1 MSGPASTAATRVRRW
16 TFLLAAL
23 ALLATPLHAVA
34 MQIFVQPAGGG
45 SQITLEVEGN
55 DTIDSVKQKIQDKI
69 GIPPGVQRLFY
80 EGRDRG
86 VVGGRSPPESIVP
99 ACTGRA
105 CRRGSA
111 GRFERR
117 SPAPGSPP
125 NRAHSTSTCPVAF
138 WRRSDQPIPTPSTMP
153 IATAAIHASV
163 RWSVAT

>member
-55 DTIDSVKQKIQDKI
+55 DTIDSVKQKIQDRI

-80 EGRDRG
+80 EGQELESGRTLADYNIAKESTLLL
-86 VVGGRSPPESIVP
+86 VVPRSNAEPVP
-99 ACTGRA
+99 ALGARA
-105 CRRGSA
+105 AALLAALLAIATWWGGAR
-111 GRFERR
+111 RR
-117 SPAPGSPP
+117 S
-125 NRAHSTSTCPVAF
+125 R
-138 WRRSDQPIPTPSTMP
+138 
-153 IATAAIHASV
+153 
-163 RWSVAT
+163 

>member
-80 EGRDRG
+80 EGQELESGRTLADYNIAKESTLQL
-86 VVGGRSPPESIVP
+86 VVPRSNPQPFPALRPPAVALLAALLAIAAWWGGAR
-99 ACTGRA
+99 
-105 CRRGSA
+105 
-111 GRFERR
+111 RR
-117 SPAPGSPP
+117 S
-125 NRAHSTSTCPVAF
+125 R
-138 WRRSDQPIPTPSTMP
+138 
-153 IATAAIHASV
+153 
-163 RWSVAT
+163 